1 MTEHLQIGREGPIQT
16 LRFNRPEKKNALT
29 SAMYRELTKALR
41 DAGLDDT
48 IRASVFL
55 GQPGIFTAGNDL
67 WDFLAVSQEQSWEGH
82 ALDFLFTLAE
92 SPKPLIAAVDGVAI
106 GIGVTLLMHCDLAFA
121 SSRSTFQTPF
131 VNLGAVPEAAS
142 SLIAPRLMG
151 HARAFELLVMGQ
163 IFSAERAKEAGLINR
178 VHTPEEVEAAAIS
191 AAASL
196 AKKPQEAVR
205 LSRRLLKGDP
215 AEIKSRMKEEVQL
228 FVRCLQSPEAIAALQ
243 AFLQKPPKA
252 AEQPGSP
259 SPA

>member
-1 MTEHLQIGREGPIQT
+1 MTKHLQIGRDGAIQT

-29 SAMYRELTKALR
+29 GAMYRRLTKALR

-67 WDFLAVSQEQSWEGH
+67 SDFLAASQDRSWENH
-82 ALDFLFTLAE
+82 ALNFLFALAD
-92 SPKPLIAAVDGVAI
+92 SPKPLIAAVDGAAI
-106 GIGVTLLMHCDLAFA
+106 GVGVTLLMHCDLAFA

-151 HARAFELLVMGQ
+151 HARAFELLVMGE
-163 IFSAERAKEAGLINR
+163 IFSAGRAREAGLINH
-178 VHTPEEVEAAAIS
+178 VHAPDEVEAAAMA

-196 AKKPQEAVR
+196 AKKPLEAVR
-205 LSRRLLKGDP
+205 LSRGLLKGDP
-215 AEIKSRMKEEVQL
+215 AEIKARMKEEVGL
-228 FVRCLQSPEAIAALQ
+228 FAARLRSAEAIAALQ

-252 AEQPGSP
+252 AE
-259 SPA
+259 

>member
-1 MTEHLQIGREGPIQT
+1 MTEQLQIGRDGAIQT

-29 SAMYRELTKALR
+29 GVMYQGLTKALQ
-41 DAGLDDT
+41 DAGSDDT

-67 WDFLAVSQEQSWEGH
+67 WDFLAASQAQGWEGH
-82 ALDFLFTLAE
+82 ALDFLFALAE

-106 GIGVTLLMHCDLAFA
+106 GVGVTLLMHCDLVFA

-151 HARAFELLVMGQ
+151 HARAFELLVMGK
-163 IFSAERAKEAGLINR
+163 IFSAELAREAGLINH
-178 VHTPEEVEAAAIS
+178 VCAPEDVEPTAMA

-215 AEIKSRMKEEVQL
+215 AEIKARMKEEVDL
-228 FVRCLQSPEAIAALQ
+228 FAGRLRSPEAIAALQ
-243 AFLQKPPKA
+243 AFLQKSPKA
-252 AEQPGSP
+252 AE
-259 SPA
+259 

>member
-1 MTEHLQIGREGPIQT
+1 MTEHLQIGLEGSVQT

-29 SAMYRELTKALR
+29 GAMYRGLTKALR
-41 DAGLDDT
+41 DSGADDS

-67 WDFLAVSQEQSWEGH
+67 LDFLAASQNQSWQGH
-82 ALDFLFTLAE
+82 ALDFLFALAE

-151 HARAFELLVMGQ
+151 YARAFELLVMGE
-163 IFSAERAKEAGLINR
+163 IFSAERAREAGLVNR
-178 VHTPEEVEAAAIS
+178 VHAPEEVESAAMA

-205 LSRRLLKGDP
+205 LSRRLLRGDP
-215 AEIKSRMKEEVQL
+215 AEIKARMKEEVDL
-228 FVRCLQSPEAIAALQ
+228 FAARLRSPEAIAALQ
-243 AFLQKPPKA
+243 AFLQKSPKA
-252 AEQPGSP
+252 AE
-259 SPA
+259 

>member
-1 MTEHLQIGREGPIQT
+1 MTEHLQIGREGAIRT

-29 SAMYRELTKALR
+29 GAMYRGLTKALR
-41 DAGLDDT
+41 DAGQDDT

-67 WDFLAVSQEQSWEGH
+67 LDFLAASQDQSWENS
-82 ALDFLFTLAE
+82 ALDFLFALAD
-92 SPKPLIAAVDGVAI
+92 SPKPMIAAVDGAAI
-106 GIGVTLLMHCDLAFA
+106 GVGVTLLMHCDLAFG

-151 HARAFELLVMGQ
+151 HARAFELLVMGE
-163 IFSAERAKEAGLINR
+163 IFSAERAREAGLINQ
-178 VHTPEEVEAAAIS
+178 VHAPEEVESAAMT

-205 LSRRLLKGDP
+205 LSRCLLKGDP
-215 AEIKSRMKEEVQL
+215 AEIKARMKEEVRL
-228 FVRCLQSPEAIAALQ
+228 FVARLQSPEAIAALQ
-243 AFLQKPPKA
+243 AFLQKPSKA
-252 AEQPGSP
+252 AE
-259 SPA
+259 

>member
-29 SAMYRELTKALR
+29 NAMYRELTKALQ
-41 DAGLDDT
+41 DAGPDDT

-67 WDFLAVSQEQSWEGH
+67 SDFIAASQDSGWEGH
-82 ALDFLFTLAE
+82 ALNFLFALAE

-121 SSRSTFQTPF
+121 SGRSTFQTPF
-131 VNLGAVPEAAS
+131 VNLAAVPEAAS

-151 HARAFELLVMGQ
+151 HARAFELLVMGE
-163 IFSAERAKEAGLINR
+163 IFSAERAREAGLINH
-178 VHTPEEVEAAAIS
+178 VHAPEEVGPAAMA

-196 AKKPQEAVR
+196 ASKPQEAVR

-215 AEIKSRMKEEVQL
+215 AEIKARMKEEVQL
-228 FVRCLQSPEAIAALQ
+228 FVQCLRSPEAVAVLQ
-243 AFLQKPPKA
+243 AFLQKSSRV
-252 AEQPGSP
+252 AE
-259 SPA
+259 